1 MAFRPRTPQQ
11 LREKQRDGSL
21 RVCTALE
28 FRARVEA
35 TDLASAYAAT
45 DVLAAA
51 SCEFTDQGMVWISLG
66 PSDPPLRLRQA
77 QLGGVAA
84 SGGFG
89 AAELCMPIGGGLNSP
104 LRRGGA
110 QVLDQLLRGE
120 AVPLEVQGEG
130 SQLHPRRDLQTTLQ
144 LERLGSGRLLL
155 SRAIT
160 ENGVV
165 AVSSSE
171 GLLSSPIGALQGP
184 FSNALFS
191 CSGAR
196 SIGLTMPGLAQ
207 LGPGQPVLV
216 AGAIGRVL
224 GPGSG
229 HQPHCR
235 RQASGQAKA
244 PGATVAVGVELRD
257 LNPHW
262 IRPCFFEGH
271 GAALLVAI
279 AAPVLLLG
287 ERQARQAAVPD
298 SALEAPVLDFS
309 IPRRIRPGFGTVSYG
324 ELLAGRI
331 QVDGHRLRAAPACSL
346 HLGDSLAEDLL
357 KALENGSF
365 PITDHGPL
373 DSSGR
378 LHPLD

>member
-1 MAFRPRTPQQ
+1 
-11 LREKQRDGSL
+11 
-21 RVCTALE
+21 
-28 FRARVEA
+28 
-35 TDLASAYAAT
+35 
-45 DVLAAA
+45 
-51 SCEFTDQGMVWISLG
+51 
-66 PSDPPLRLRQA
+66 
-77 QLGGVAA
+77 
-84 SGGFG
+84 
-89 AAELCMPIGGGLNSP
+89 
-104 LRRGGA
+104 
-110 QVLDQLLRGE
+110 
-120 AVPLEVQGEG
+120 
-130 SQLHPRRDLQTTLQ
+130 
-144 LERLGSGRLLL
+144 
-155 SRAIT
+155 
-160 ENGVV
+160 
-165 AVSSSE
+165 
-171 GLLSSPIGALQGP
+171 
-184 FSNALFS
+184 
-191 CSGAR
+191 
-196 SIGLTMPGLAQ
+196 MPGLAQ

-229 HQPHCR
+229 HQPNCR

-244 PGATVAVGVELRD
+244 PGATVAVGGELRD

-262 IRPCFFEGH
+262 IRPWFFEGH

-287 ERQARQAAVPD
+287 EHQARQAAVPD

-346 HLGDSLAEDLL
+346 HLGDSLAEELL
-357 KALENGSF
+357 KALANGSF

-373 DSSGR
+373 ASSGR